1 MQSKRDATQLFYQNE
16 KLSTVKA
23 DNSTRSILR
32 IANTPLAVKNNATPS
47 AILIFDRTD
56 SVLGT
61 IEPNRLES
69 GLHAYTAYGFNSR
82 LLSHSG
88 PLAFNGERLEPITQN
103 YALGNGYRLLR
114 PNLMRFCSPDDL
126 SPFGDGGLN
135 SYKYCGGDPIN
146 NTDPSGH
153 SIVKWIGNK
162 FFGRQAKKIE
172 RIQTY
177 NNGVNKR
184 NDQRSR
190 ILYGNS
196 YSTYKEGP
204 RPSALSPRESA
215 QRLADINI
223 GIKEHAFTKTKRL
236 NAKDIEYAQ
245 KHKIPLST
253 IDPYLKSQVA
263 FAEALIAERSGSS
276 VAANKTA
283 SLAPSRRTV
292 PLVLDIR
299 RDRDRFAFNPPI

>member
-16 KLSTVKA
+16 KLSTVKT
-23 DNSTRSILR
+23 DSGTRSVLR

-47 AILIFDRTD
+47 AILISDRTD

-61 IEPNRLES
+61 IGPNRLEY

-162 FFGRQAKKIE
+162 FFGRQTKKIV
-172 RIQTY
+172 RIQTF
-177 NNGVNKR
+177 NNGLNKQ
-184 NDQRSR
+184 NDQRSM
-190 ILYGNS
+190 ILYGKS
-196 YSTYKEGP
+196 YSAYEEGP
-204 RPSALSPRESA
+204 RPFPLSPVEST
-215 QRLADINI
+215 QRLVDISI
-223 GIKEHAFTKTKRL
+223 GIKKHRPTETKPLKE
-236 NAKDIEYAQ
+236 KDKKYAQ
-245 KHKIPLST
+245 KHDIPLSE
-253 IDPYLKSQVA
+253 IDPYLKEQLA
-263 FAEALIAERSGSS
+263 FAETLIAERSGSQ
-276 VAANKTA
+276 VRANKTA
-283 SLAPSRRTV
+283 SLAPSRRTA
-292 PLVLDIR
+292 PLVVDIR

>member
-16 KLSTVKA
+16 KLSIVKA
-23 DNSTRSILR
+23 DSSTRSVLR

-47 AILIFDRTD
+47 AILISDRTD

-61 IEPNRLES
+61 IESNRLENE
-69 GLHAYTAYGFNSR
+69 LHAYTAYGYNSR
-82 LLSHSG
+82 LLSHCG
-88 PLAFNGERLEPITQN
+88 PVAFNGERLEPITQN

-135 SYKYCGGDPIN
+135 SYMYCGGDPIN

-177 NNGVNKR
+177 NKGVNKR

-190 ILYGNS
+190 ILYGKS
-196 YSTYKEGP
+196 YSAYEEGP
-204 RPSALSPRESA
+204 RPLPLSPGEST
-215 QRLADINI
+215 QRLVDIST
-223 GIKEHAFTKTKRL
+223 GIKKHAFTKTKSL
-236 NAKDIEYAQ
+236 NAKDIKYAE
-245 KHKIPLST
+245 KYDIPLST
-253 IDPYLKSQVA
+253 IDQHLKEQLE
-263 FAEALIAERSGSS
+263 FAETLIAERRGSP
-276 VAANKTA
+276 VPANKTA
-283 SLAPSRRTV
+283 SLAPSRRTA
-292 PLVLDIR
+292 PLVVDIR